1 MAPKKQGDPIS
12 STMIPLE
19 TFTEMLRAA
28 NSTVT
33 LPDLPNFDGETSTAE
48 AKEWLRSLDSQAII
62 GNWTEQQT
70 LEAGRRML
78 TKTAKSWKIVG
89 KKEDN
94 VIDKWERFSSRVQK
108 DNETITEYV
117 LTKLRY
123 AKEVGASVQESKNA
137 VCMGL
142 RSSDAT
148 TYLRIYDYNTAADW
162 FQRIRD
168 FESFKQKPKT
178 TNASNRNS
186 TSSSNTNKATPNG
199 ISTNGTASSSTTNND
214 TTKGTPG
221 QIYCYNCKKKTDH
234 ISKNCPEPKRPK
246 FCSICKTEGHSK
258 KECPKAENATE
269 KDPKNVTAT
278 VVAGN
283 DKQNNEKY
291 IKTAIINGKS
301 VPKAMI
307 DQGSRVCLITASTA
321 VSLLEPIR
329 KTETR
334 IFGVGQLNVGTAV
347 LGVITASIQIDGVCV
362 DNVEILVVEDAVLPA
377 PCLIGQTW
385 TEHPAVATGL

>member
-12 STMIPLE
+12 SRMVPLE

-70 LEAGRRML
+70 LESGRH
-78 TKTAKSWKIVG
+78 
-89 KKEDN
+89 D
-94 VIDKWERFSSRVQK
+94 
-108 DNETITEYV
+108 ETITEYV

-221 QIYCYNCKKKTDH
+221 QVYCYNCKKKTDH

-347 LGVITASIQIDGVCV
+347 LGVITASILEGVQKLHTATHRAFFSHQGRS
-362 DNVEILVVEDAVLPA
+362 EMQRKGEKTHRKLVQEYSA
-377 PCLIGQTW
+377 
-385 TEHPAVATGL
+385 